1 MDEKQLRTIAGLS
14 KLNINDNEIEGMLGD
29 FSRIVKYVDDIKN
42 LDTSSIGDDE
52 IYGQTMQVLRKDI
65 AENALRRDDLAKIAP
80 SYENGYVVVP
90 KVIET

>member
-1 MDEKQLRTIAGLS
+1 MDEKQLRAIAGLS

-29 FSRIVKYVDDIKN
+29 FSRIVKYVDEIKN
-42 LDTSSIGDDE
+42 LDTSSVGDDE

-65 AENALRRDDLAKIAP
+65 AENALRREDLAKIAP

-90 KVIET
+90 QVIET